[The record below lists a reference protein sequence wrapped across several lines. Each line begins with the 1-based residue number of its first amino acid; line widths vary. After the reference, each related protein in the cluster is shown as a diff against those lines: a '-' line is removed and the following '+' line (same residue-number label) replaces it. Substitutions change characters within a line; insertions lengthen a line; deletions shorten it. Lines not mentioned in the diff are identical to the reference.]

1 MWVFLTTRFRRW
13 LLLALVAPAL
23 SYGAGQVAARLER
36 RHGPTKV
43 TRALRKGQAL
53 TGRGRGRRAAGPP
66 GVSQL

>member
-43 TRALRKGQAL
+43 TRALRKGQRSL
-53 TGRGRGRRAAGPP
+53 VVAAGPP
-66 GVSQL
+66 VVSQP

>member
-1 MWVFLTTRFRRW
+1 MWVLLLTRFRRW

-36 RHGPTKV
+36 RGPTKL

-53 TGRGRGRRAAGPP
+53 TGRRRARRAAARR
-66 GVSQL
+66 V